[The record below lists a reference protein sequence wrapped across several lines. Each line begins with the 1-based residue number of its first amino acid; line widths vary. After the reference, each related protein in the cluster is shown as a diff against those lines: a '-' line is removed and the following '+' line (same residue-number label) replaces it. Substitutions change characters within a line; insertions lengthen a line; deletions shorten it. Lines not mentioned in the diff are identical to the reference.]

1 MKDKKVII
9 YQLLSVA
16 LLVAL
21 ICTVSAKTRLCT
33 EKEVKEGQLTKM
45 VTEVSKLTAALK
57 EEKNDATTTAT
68 PKPAPATATAAPY
81 VGWRTIA
88 PGEIKDN
95 SIELIANI
103 NGILAMGNKDE
114 HNAMTIGWGTF
125 GVLWRKPIYTVYV
138 SSSRFS
144 HSLMEKNNMFT
155 ISFFNKSHKD
165 DVMYLGHHSG
175 RDGDKISKTKFHLN
189 YTEDGNPIFD
199 EAFLVIECR
208 KIYSA
213 PFDYEKIDKDCRKM
227 YDGGR
232 VGIHTEYVGE
242 IVNVYVNDANR

>member
-21 ICTVSAKTRLCT
+21 IHTVALQRRICNETA
-33 EKEVKEGQLTKM
+33 VKIAQLNKM
-45 VTEVSKLTAALK
+45 ESDFNKMAEPVKQDK
-57 EEKNDATTTAT
+57 PDATTSAT
-68 PKPAPATATAAPY
+68 PKA
-81 VGWRTIA
+81 GWRTIA

-95 SIELIANI
+95 SVELIANI
-103 NGILAMGNKDE
+103 NGILAMGNKEE
-114 HNAMTIGWGTF
+114 HNAMTIGWGSF

-144 HSLMEKNNMFT
+144 HSLMEKNDTFT
-155 ISFFNKSHKD
+155 VSFFNKSHKE

-189 YTEDGNPIFD
+189 YTDGGNPIFD
-199 EAFLVIECR
+199 EAFLVLECR

-213 PFDYEKIDKDCRKM
+213 PFDYDKIDKDCRKM

-232 VGIHTEYVGE
+232 MGIHTEYVGE
-242 IVNVYVNDANR
+242 IINVYVNDANR

>member
-1 MKDKKVII
+1 MKDKKVVI

-16 LLVAL
+16 LLIAL
-21 ICTVSAKTRLCT
+21 IYTVSIQRRLCNET
-33 EKEVKEGQLTKM
+33 AVKIAQLNKMESEVNKTIE
-45 VTEVSKLTAALK
+45 ALK
-57 EEKNDATTTAT
+57 QDKTDATTTAT
-68 PKPAPATATAAPY
+68 PKPAPNTTDATPY
-81 VGWRTIA
+81 DGWRTIA

-95 SIELIANI
+95 SIDLIANI

-155 ISFFNKSHKD
+155 VSFFNKSHKD

-175 RDGDKISKTKFHLN
+175 RNGDKISKTKFHLN
-189 YTEDGNPIFD
+189 YT
-199 EAFLVIECR
+199 
-208 KIYSA
+208 
-213 PFDYEKIDKDCRKM
+213 
-227 YDGGR
+227 
-232 VGIHTEYVGE
+232 
-242 IVNVYVNDANR
+242 